1 MASQSSIIW
10 LVLIVAFALLMKVS
24 DVDGIDC
31 ATGWTQDWPDAFVP
45 KENKTCSDGEV
56 CATYT
61 YFSKIPEEGEYRNL
75 ISITAYRRLFK
86 LFLKHVLLG

>member
-1 MASQSSIIW
+1 MNAIALWVKSVDSKIMASQSSIIW
-10 LVLIVAFALLMKVS
+10 LVFIALLMQVS
-24 DVDGIDC
+24 DVDGINC

-45 KENKTCSDGEV
+45 KENKTCADGEL

-75 ISITAYRRLFK
+75 IHITA
-86 LFLKHVLLG
+86 